1 MAASLVLVQFLTHFI
16 KSQPQQLEQ
25 LREVCCNI
33 LRTCGLPIFLTSLEV
48 AWVHITMAQFLV
60 SQHDGALLPS
70 LRAEELPID
79 IDVQGAAPCKRP
91 GSLHLLRDVPYAQK
105 LKQEIPDCLAT
116 VCRMMQSQE
125 FIALPEADQD
135 HVEKYTADWMFLLQ
149 TCLTVLHSHTVQW
162 D

>member
-1 MAASLVLVQFLTHFI
+1 
-16 KSQPQQLEQ
+16 
-25 LREVCCNI
+25 
-33 LRTCGLPIFLTSLEV
+33 
-48 AWVHITMAQFLV
+48 MAQILV

-79 IDVQGAAPCKRP
+79 IDVQGAAPCKKP

-135 HVEKYTADWMFLLQ
+135 HVEKYTADWMLAFGMD
-149 TCLTVLHSHTVQW
+149 QW
-162 D
+162 AAWHCEEGCSRRIVATGWEPHAC